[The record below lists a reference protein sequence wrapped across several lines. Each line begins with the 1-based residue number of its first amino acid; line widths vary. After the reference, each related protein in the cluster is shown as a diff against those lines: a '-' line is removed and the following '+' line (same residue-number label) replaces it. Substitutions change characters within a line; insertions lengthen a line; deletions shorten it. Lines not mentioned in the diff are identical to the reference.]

1 VGEIGLILNHLF
13 VPFSFY
19 SLLYPALLVSCPHF
33 STSHF
38 STSLVSSLPL
48 LHLTIPTTSFNQ
60 LCRSQKKAD
69 LECYYEPLSKCTIH
83 DAKRSNAGDVIDMKK
98 IVHVGDIL
106 IGDEERI
113 RKKYEGE

>member
-1 VGEIGLILNHLF
+1 MSTLF
-13 VPFSFY
+13 HFT
-19 SLLYPALLVSCPHF
+19 LLHFTLF
-33 STSHF
+33 STS
-38 STSLVSSLPL
+38 P
-48 LHLTIPTTSFNQ
+48 IPTTSFNQ

-83 DAKRSNAGDVIDMKK
+83 DAMRSNAGDVVEMKK

-113 RKKYEGE
+113 RKKYEGELHDLLT